1 MKVEYM
7 EPFVEA
13 ARSVLE
19 QVAGGAVE
27 PGMLSLLGTTF
38 PTASTNIAARI
49 DGSLK
54 GDVVYSMSSETAQK
68 LVTSVMGAET
78 RGFGRTAGFGL
89 NQLGAMLAE
98 QTDRVLSEQGIDCE
112 ISSPI
117 VFQGMN
123 VEFAVPEPAL
133 SVPIDTEAGEL
144 KVSVAVRRW

>member
-1 MKVEYM
+1 LKVEYI
-7 EPFVEA
+7 EPFVKA

-19 QVAGGAVE
+19 QVSGDSVEAGI
-27 PGMLSLLGTTF
+27 LTLLGTTF

-54 GDVVYSMSSETAQK
+54 GDVVYSMSGETAEK
-68 LVTSVMGAET
+68 LAASITGTAA
-78 RGFGRTAGFGL
+78 RGFGRLTGCGL
-89 NQLGAMLAE
+89 GRLGAMLAE
-98 QTDRVLSEQGIDCE
+98 QTSRTLDELGMNCE

-133 SVPIDTEAGEL
+133 SVPINTQAGEMY
-144 KVSVAVRRW
+144 VSLAVRKC